1 MVDRKGAIL
10 LDPSLDVDNVEGDL
24 WIATV
29 GIGHVFGLAGRQARV
44 LAVLPIA
51 WGTVAGD
58 VHGQAEQEDLA
69 GPVDPRI
76 KLSIGLRGA
85 TALTPARLCR
95 RSAPRRRRCQSH
107 CSVEAIASHAP
118 SHATTIR
125 RR

>member
-1 MVDRKGAIL
+1 
-10 LDPSLDVDNVEGDL
+10 
-24 WIATV
+24 
-29 GIGHVFGLAGRQARV
+29 V

-85 TALTPARLCR
+85 TALTPADFAGALRPAVVGASLTAAWKRSRAMHRATPRVSDDDDR
-95 RSAPRRRRCQSH
+95 RTR
-107 CSVEAIASHAP
+107 
-118 SHATTIR
+118 
-125 RR
+125 